1 MLEIKF
7 TNDLTFKYVH
17 DLIMDYNPKV
27 IRFIELEDIQ
37 NIEHIF
43 EIAHIL
49 DLFNIK
55 TEYITYRTTFPT
67 EMISADT
74 FFRGLPFQKFILNEV
89 NETV

>member
-1 MLEIKF
+1 MTTLEIKF

-17 DLIMDYNPKV
+17 DLIIEHNPDL
-27 IRFIELEDIQ
+27 IRFIELDDIQ

-49 DLFNIK
+49 DLFNYK
-55 TEYITYRTTFPT
+55 SEYVTYRTTFPT

-74 FFRGLPFQKFILNEV
+74 FFRGLPFKNFILNERV
-89 NETV
+89 

>member
-1 MLEIKF
+1 MILEIKF

-17 DLIMDYNPKV
+17 DLVMDYNPDL

-49 DLFNIK
+49 DLFNYK
-55 TEYITYRTTFPT
+55 SEYVTYRTTFPT
-67 EMISADT
+67 ELISADM
-74 FFRGLPFQKFILNEV
+74 FFRGLPFKNFILNERV
-89 NETV
+89 